1 MSQDLFCLPLDPKM
15 DIRWDRELVLGIL
28 GRGAIEPVTHDRRRY
43 PDGSGG
49 RVHGIDPDD
58 ARDHLDYLCFERFGG
73 RTMMERLFE
82 LADAVD
88 AFLAWSGAG
97 ADEPSACVAR
107 IERLERVGAEARGT
121 FRFTVARDASH
132 LNVLV
137 KGCSFD
143 GDGR

>member
-1 MSQDLFCLPLDPKM
+1 M

-28 GRGAIEPVTHDRRRY
+28 SRAAIEPVTHGVCRY

-97 ADEPSACVAR
+97 EDDPSACVAR
-107 IERLERVGAEARGT
+107 TERLERVGLEARGT
-121 FRFTVARDASH
+121 FRFAVARDASH
-132 LNVLV
+132 LNLLV
-137 KGCSFD
+137 KGHFFD
-143 GDGR
+143 GDGQ

>member
-1 MSQDLFCLPLDPKM
+1 MFQDLFFSPLDPRVET
-15 DIRWDRELVLGIL
+15 RWDRELVLGIL
-28 GRGAIEPVTHDRRRY
+28 GRGAIEPVTHDRCRY

-82 LADAVD
+82 LADAVE

-97 ADEPSACVAR
+97 EGDPSACVAR
-107 IERLERVGAEARGT
+107 AERLERVGAEARGT
-121 FRFTVARDASH
+121 FRFAVARDASH
-132 LNVLV
+132 LHYLLR
-137 KGCSFD
+137 
-143 GDGR
+143 GRYFEGTGR